1 MYRLPWLPAEPD
13 APFPPVERA
22 LREPDGLL
30 AMGGDL
36 HPGRLLNAYRHGI
49 FPWFNPGEPV
59 LWWSPDPR
67 TVFHSAGHA
76 LPRRFRRSL
85 RDSRWTVSADRDF
98 ATVLAR
104 CADAPRPGQQGTWIG
119 APMQAAYARLHRL
132 GHAHSIEVRDGGRLV
147 GGLYGVCIGRMFF
160 GESMFSAVPGGSKVA
175 LGALLRRMA
184 QWDWPLLDAQ
194 VHNPHLALLGATS
207 MPRADFVAQAR
218 CQSELPGHG
227 PGFGQAFGELPARD
241 LAEPAP

>member
-1 MYRLPWLPAEPD
+1 VYRLPWLPAEPD

-36 HPGRLLNAYRHGI
+36 HPARLLNAYRHGI

-67 TVFHSAGHA
+67 TVFRSAGHA
-76 LPRRFRRSL
+76 LPRRFRREL
-85 RDSRWTVSADRDF
+85 RGSRWTVSANRDF
-98 ATVLAR
+98 DAVLSRCATV
-104 CADAPRPGQQGTWIG
+104 PRVGQQGTWIG
-119 APMQAAYARLHRL
+119 PPMRAAYATLHRL
-132 GHAHSIEVRDGGRLV
+132 GHAHAIEVRDGGRLV

-160 GESMFSAVPGGSKVA
+160 GESMFSAEPGGSKVA

-184 QWDWPLLDAQ
+184 QWGWPLLDAQ
-194 VHNPHLALLGATS
+194 VHNPHLSLLGAVQV
-207 MPRADFVAQAR
+207 PREAFVAEAR
-218 CQSELPGHG
+218 RLAGLPGHG
-227 PGFGQAFGELPARD
+227 ARFAEAFGELPASE
-241 LAEPAP
+241 LADPGA